1 MTLVVGTSNLTCD
14 GSCMLQ
20 TLALAQQLRA
30 TGQFTVVA
38 VTRPFG
44 FEGTRRLAA
53 ADKMIAELESIAQL
67 VPASSRFGPQSFAFL
82 QGAQLYSLSGC

>member
-1 MTLVVGTSNLTCD
+1 M
-14 GSCMLQ
+14 Q
-20 TLALAQQLRA
+20 TLALARQLRA

-67 VPASSRFGPQSFAFL
+67 VCDLTRRGL
-82 QGAQLYSLSGC
+82 